1 MYKIYKVVSG
11 DSLESIAKKF
21 NTTINN
27 LQEINDKEYISVGD
41 LIIVPNNT
49 NNNWFNT
56 YVVKKGDNLYSI
68 AQKNNISLNDLI
80 KINGL
85 EKDDYIYPNQ
95 EIMIPKDNIK
105 VVITEDKDTI
115 NTVSKRLGLSSEEL
129 LYQNPNIFLLSDQ
142 LLINK
147 R

>member
-115 NTVSKRLGLSSEEL
+115 NTISKKLGLSSEEL

>member
-27 LQEINDKEYISVGD
+27 LQEINDKEYISIGD

-115 NTVSKRLGLSSEEL
+115 NTISKKLGLSSEEL